1 MASTIF
7 NTLIEQ
13 TRAQEDKYDKYRDDH
28 EDTKHWYARK
38 EFIRHCW
45 DRYFSE
51 PNLSEEEEEKRSDR
65 LDCMSRVW
73 ANMHFLGTTYPINVM
88 KEIQDMQYGM
98 APVQKLL
105 VEGEEMAKRLEKGI
119 SAPKKAKHNENFI
132 KL

>member
-1 MASTIF
+1 MASSIF

-13 TRAQEDKYDKYRDDH
+13 TRAQEDQYEKYRDAH

-45 DRYFSE
+45 DRFFSDPDLDE
-51 PNLSEEEEEKRSDR
+51 DEKERRQDR

-73 ANMHFLGTTYPINVM
+73 ANMHFLGTTYPVNVM

-98 APVQKLL
+98 APVPKLL
-105 VEGEEMAKRLEKGI
+105 QEGEEMAKRLEKGL
-119 SAPKKAKHNENFI
+119 SSNKKQ
-132 KL
+132 KLT